1 MIRKLMGMMAIAAL
15 STTAAYADMHG
26 DPLGTCVS
34 EGLAMH
40 TRARRFRSGSKSK
53 AASISMKSTSRVKT
67 ASTGKSNATRRPGKL
82 LQTEREVA
90 ADDPEFTSRAKVRLD
105 AAMKTALDKY
115 PGTIVKIEYEIES
128 DGSVAYE
135 FDIRRRDGK
144 LLEVEVDAVTG
155 KLKDA
160 EEVLWQIGK

>member
-1 MIRKLMGMMAIAAL
+1 MIKKLMGMMAIAAL
-15 STTAAYADMHG
+15 SASAAYADMHG
-26 DPLGTCVS
+26 NPLGTCVS

-40 TRARRFRSGSKSK
+40 PGK
-53 AASISMKSTSRVKT
+53 AVSVRLEIEGGKRQYEVDIKGNDGKRWEVECDAK
-67 ASTGKSNATRRPGKL
+67 TGKV
-82 LQTEREVA
+82 LQVEREVA
-90 ADDPEFTSRAKVRLD
+90 ADDPEFTSKAKVRLD

-155 KLKDA
+155 KLKEP

>member
-1 MIRKLMGMMAIAAL
+1 MSKKLVGTMAIALFL
-15 STTAAYADMHG
+15 SPVAYADMHG
-26 DPLGTCVS
+26 DALGACLTAGLSAHPGKAVS
-34 EGLAMH
+34 VRFEIEGGKHQYEVDIKGNDGKRWEVECDA
-40 TRARRFRSGSKSK
+40 K
-53 AASISMKSTSRVKT
+53 
-67 ASTGKSNATRRPGKL
+67 TGKV
-82 LQTEREVA
+82 LQVEREVA

-115 PGTIVKIEYEIES
+115 PGTIVKIEYEIENS
-128 DGSVAYE
+128 GKVAYE

-155 KLKDA
+155 KLSDP